1 MNQTLGVA
9 QRTQIRGLVAVGLAA
24 GGFISTAN
32 GQAVVAPRFE
42 DHPVAKIYRGTVKP
56 PNFGNQNQFEGTDL
70 RCFGGDPSE
79 YSSAHVNFAGHFV
92 LSACTCGSGCHYLFM
107 WDAVTGK
114 FYQRVPPGVIDVGP
128 YEARDA
134 QPPGLV
140 YKGEQYQ
147 PNSSLLIVEGC
158 IEDTC
163 DCATRYYRWTGT
175 RFKLLL
181 RQAVRMPERCLKKE
195 R

>member
-1 MNQTLGVA
+1 MNQTLSVA
-9 QRTQIRGLVAVGLAA
+9 QRTRIRGLVAVGLAA

-42 DHPVAKIYRGTVKP
+42 DHPVAKIYRGTVNP

-79 YSSAHVNFAGHFV
+79 YSRATVNFAGHFV

-163 DCATRYYRWTGT
+163 DCATRYYWWTGT

-181 RQAVRMPERCLKKE
+181 DRKSVV
-195 R
+195 